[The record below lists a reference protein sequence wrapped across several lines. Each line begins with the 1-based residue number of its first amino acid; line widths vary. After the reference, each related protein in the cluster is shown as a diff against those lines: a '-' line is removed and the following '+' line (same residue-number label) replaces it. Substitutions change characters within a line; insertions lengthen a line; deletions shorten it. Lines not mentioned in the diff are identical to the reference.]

1 MKKKKRNNINRI
13 WKDSARTHDPDPGS
27 GTGYLNCVNPSCN
40 YCFLKRD
47 DHSVVGTSE
56 CVNRDGIVRS
66 MRATEWWR
74 EQCSSRE
81 CIVEVHRLDPAS
93 AAPLLIPCPNLNPTE
108 TRFLGARTHTH
119 THTPLLPL
127 ILSFL
132 QCASS
137 FEKKERKKQRK
148 DFCLWKVFVWMW
160 IGARV
165 LK

>member
-1 MKKKKRNNINRI
+1 MLKKKKRNNINRI

-93 AAPLLIPCPNLNPTE
+93 AAPLLIPCPNLNPAE
-108 TRFLGARTHTH
+108 TRFLGARTH

-137 FEKKERKKQRK
+137 RKKERKKQRK
-148 DFCLWKVFVWMW
+148 DFCLWKVFV
-160 IGARV
+160 
-165 LK
+165 

>member
-1 MKKKKRNNINRI
+1 MKRNNINRI

-27 GTGYLNCVNPSCN
+27 GTGYLNYVNPSCN

-119 THTPLLPL
+119 TPLLPL

-137 FEKKERKKQRK
+137 FEKKERKEKNK
-148 DFCLWKVFVWMW
+148 GKIFVC
-160 IGARV
+160 GKFLFECGLGRGF
-165 LK
+165 